1 MFAIPPGERVENGKL
16 GHQSSQVSSR
26 LYSQNTLLF
35 IITNILQRYLDSG
48 PVLKNIEMKPGLGW
62 TPLQGRK
69 WPLPLLLLPL
79 LLLSG
84 AASFPVPRPPGLRL
98 KSQHVLDVEV
108 SLLTHLLLGE
118 ELGQSGLVLLDEM
131 IGVEVVQAVV
141 PVAVQGGV
149 SPVSSHP
156 PGNVNYQALEML
168 RVSSPDS
175 SITSPNKLIV
185 IQNLTLRNAHTIC
198 LSMDKFFTKLS
209 Q

>member
-1 MFAIPPGERVENGKL
+1 
-16 GHQSSQVSSR
+16 
-26 LYSQNTLLF
+26 
-35 IITNILQRYLDSG
+35 
-48 PVLKNIEMKPGLGW
+48 MKPSLGW
-62 TPLQGRK
+62 TSLQGRK
-69 WPLPLLLLPL
+69 WPLPLLLLL
-79 LLLSG
+79 LLLPG
-84 AASFPVPRPPGLRL
+84 AASSPVPRPPGLRL

-108 SLLTHLLLGE
+108 SLLTDLLLDE
-118 ELGQSGLVLLDEM
+118 EMGQSGLVLLDEM

>member
-1 MFAIPPGERVENGKL
+1 MKFLRILR
-16 GHQSSQVSSR
+16 SS
-26 LYSQNTLLF
+26 LC
-35 IITNILQRYLDSG
+35 
-48 PVLKNIEMKPGLGW
+48 W
-62 TPLQGRK
+62 TPLQWRK
-69 WPLPLLLLPL
+69 GPLSLLLLLLHDPL
-79 LLLSG
+79 SSP
-84 AASFPVPRPPGLRL
+84 AACPPPPLRL
-98 KSQHVLDVEV
+98 QPQHVLDVEV
-108 SLLTHLLLGE
+108 SLLTHLLLDE

-198 LSMDKFFTKLS
+198 LSMDKFFT
-209 Q
+209 